1 MARLPLPTREQLK
14 VEDQKYWD
22 QIAAGRGTVGG
33 VFRALLITPDLAAR
47 VSKVG
52 EFTRMNPKIS
62 PAVREIA
69 VLTVDREAAC
79 PRHWAAHEPMAV
91 QAGVRRKVIDG
102 IRSGTSAGFTSEE
115 KVIHDFAVEI
125 FHRKLTDKTWE
136 ATAAYLGKTVAAE
149 LAVTIG
155 FTTMMIQLMEA
166 FPG

>member
-1 MARLPLPTREQLK
+1 MTRLPMLKREDLA
-14 VEDQKYWD
+14 VGDRRYWD
-22 QIAAGRGTVGG
+22 ELVAGRGSIGG
-33 VFRALLITPDLAAR
+33 VFQALMVSPDLAAR

-52 EFTRMNPKIS
+52 EFTRTNPKIDA
-62 PAVREIA
+62 AVREIA

-91 QAGVRRKVIDG
+91 KAGVRPEVIEGLRKG
-102 IRSGTSAGFTSEE
+102 STAGFKPEE
-115 KVIHDFAVEI
+115 KVIHDFAVEV
-125 FHRKLTDKTWE
+125 FHRRLSDATWE
-136 ATAAYLGKTVAAE
+136 GTERYLGQVVAAE